1 LKLKFVSL
9 QGHEQIHRR
18 KHPIIACDLDSDDT
32 RTGKAM
38 STDMNSRRDKSMS
51 SSSINSMDE
60 CHADEAIAI
69 DTIDGPVAA
78 IDGTPASEPSMSPR
92 THSN

>member
-1 LKLKFVSL
+1 LKIKFVSL

-38 STDMNSRRDKSMS
+38 STDMNGRHDKNIS
-51 SSSINSMDE
+51 SSSINSMDD
-60 CHADEAIAI
+60 CHAGEAIAI
-69 DTIDGPVAA
+69 DTIDGP
-78 IDGTPASEPSMSPR
+78 PARELTVSQR